1 MKKYVKTLFL
11 FLKVGGKDRKH
22 ILPVCLTVFFL
33 FSLFN
38 NTVWGAVVMHSD
50 TMLYK
55 PDTIF
60 RFNNS
65 MTFTYVEI
73 NDDYFKFNSSVFNTS
88 SDGVVDITLD
98 RFLPSPGVNVD
109 AVVFSANNSV
119 NGTVWFYING
129 FNSGDV
135 YKVFRDDT
143 ALFLLS
149 VNETGYIYFSNDL
162 WSTHNFTVTQMSSS
176 SINYTGNASAGFKG
190 YGIGTLVAFGIMVL
204 VLVVA
209 VPLLFKRRSNYRY

>member
-1 MKKYVKTLFL
+1 MKKCVKTPFL
-11 FLKVGGKDRKH
+11 HQKVGGKRLKH
-22 ILPVCLTVFFL
+22 TIPVCLTIFFL

-38 NTVWGAVVMHSD
+38 NTAWGTVVMHSD

-73 NDDYFKFNSSVFNTS
+73 NDDYFVFNNSVFNTS

-109 AVVFSANNSV
+109 AVVFSANNSI

-129 FNSGDV
+129 FNGGDV
-135 YKVFRDDT
+135 YKVFR
-143 ALFLLS
+143 
-149 VNETGYIYFSNDL
+149 VNENGYIFFNNDL
-162 WSTHNFTVTQMSSS
+162 WSTHNFTITQMSSS
-176 SINYTGNASAGFKG
+176 SINYTGNASAGFRG
-190 YGIGTLVAFGIMVL
+190 YGIGTLVAFGIMLMVL
-204 VLVVA
+204 IIA
-209 VPLLFKRRSNYRY
+209 VPLLFKKRRDNYRY